1 MGARVSQARFCA
13 CKIGVE
19 MTMMIGLGFRA
30 LLVDK
35 TAALLA
41 LLQRSLTEST
51 LFFLQ
56 TLKDALL

>member
-30 LLVDK
+30 LLADK
-35 TAALLA
+35 TAALA

-51 LFFLQ
+51 LFNLQ

>member
-1 MGARVSQARFCA
+1 MGARVSQARFSA
-13 CKIGVE
+13 FKIGVE

-30 LLVDK
+30 LLADK
-35 TAALLA
+35 TAA

-51 LFFLQ
+51 LFHLQ